1 MQTQTR
7 RSAFTL
13 IELLVV
19 IALIALLAALLFPI
33 FGTLRGKARES
44 ACLSNLHQIGIAITM
59 YSQDYDELYPY
70 ALDPINKYTPQALEG
85 VDPGIAASIPYLPL
99 LSETLQPYVRSREV
113 FHCPSDVGF
122 QITDFS
128 MQPLDARPSAFRKF
142 GMSYSYMSYSYFAE
156 VILYHRTQETL
167 TSPAQFPLCSDLSGR
182 WHGNTDQ
189 SEWCYVSVFA
199 DGHSKSMGFNTY
211 ANLFSLPL

>member
-1 MQTQTR
+1 MQTKTQ

-13 IELLVV
+13 IELLLV
-19 IALIALLAALLFPI
+19 IALIALLAALLFPV

-44 ACLSNLHQIGIAITM
+44 TCLSNLHQIGIAITM
-59 YSQDYDELYPY
+59 YGQDYDELYPY
-70 ALDPINKYTPQALEG
+70 ALDPINKYTPQEFD
-85 VDPGIAASIPYLPL
+85 DPEVAASIPYLPL
-99 LSETLQPYVRSREV
+99 LSEILQPYVRSREV

-128 MQPLDARPSAFRKF
+128 QQPLDAKPSAFGKF

-156 VILYHRTQETL
+156 VILSHRTQETL

-189 SEWCYVSVFA
+189 SEWRYVAVFA
-199 DGHSKSMGFNTY
+199 DGHSKSMGFN
-211 ANLFSLPL
+211 AFGNLFALPL

>member
-1 MQTQTR
+1 MQTKTQ

-19 IALIALLAALLFPI
+19 IALIASLAALLFPI

-44 ACLSNLHQIGIAITM
+44 TCLSNLHQIGTAITM
-59 YSQDYDELYPY
+59 YCQDYDELYPY
-70 ALDPINKYTPQALEG
+70 ALDPINKYTPHDWEG
-85 VDPGIAASIPYLPL
+85 VDPSIPYLPL
-99 LSETLQPYVRSREV
+99 LSELLQPYVRSREV

-128 MQPLDARPSAFRKF
+128 QQPLDAKPSAFGKF

-156 VILYHRTQETL
+156 VVLRHRTQETL
-167 TSPAQFPLCSDLSGR
+167 NSPAQFPLCADLAGR
-182 WHGNTDQ
+182 WHGNTDS
-189 SEWCYVSVFA
+189 SEWRYVVVFA
-199 DGHSKSMGFNTY
+199 DGHTKSLGFN
-211 ANLFSLPL
+211 AFGNLFALPL

>member
-1 MQTQTR
+1 MQTQNR

-33 FGTLRGKARES
+33 FGTMRGKARES

-59 YSQDYDELYPY
+59 YSQDYDDLYPY
-70 ALDPINKYTPQALEG
+70 ALDPVDKYTPQTLEG
-85 VDPGIAASIPYLPL
+85 IDPVFAASIPYLPL

-122 QITDFS
+122 QLTDFS
-128 MQPLDARPSAFRKF
+128 LQPLDARPSAFGKF
-142 GMSYSYMSYSYFAE
+142 GMSYSYFAE

-167 TSPAQFPLCSDLSGR
+167 TSPAQLPLSYDLSGR
-182 WHGNTDQ
+182 WHGSTDQ
-189 SEWCYVSVFA
+189 SEWRYVSVFA
-199 DGHSKSMGFNTY
+199 DGHSKSMGINAFT
-211 ANLFSLPL
+211 NLFALPL